1 VARGTP
7 AHVIKSEGADVTPQR
22 FITRSHKNRDG
33 GFTLVEL
40 MVVVMIIAIL
50 MAIAIPTFLN
60 SRKRAQ
66 DSAAK
71 SNVRNALAASQSV
84 YSEAQSYVG
93 VTTTSLAAE
102 EPSLTF
108 VANTV
113 ASAAPKEISVKVS
126 GTDTVYLTS
135 KSDSGKC
142 FALRHSVASGATA
155 GTFQAELTTCT
166 ADAASA
172 ATGVTWTAL

>member
-1 VARGTP
+1 M
-7 AHVIKSEGADVTPQR
+7 TPQTMISR
-22 FITRSHKNRDG
+22 LRKREG

-66 DSAAK
+66 DSAAR
-71 SNVRNALAASQSV
+71 SNVRNGLSAAQSV
-84 YSEAQSYVG
+84 YSETQSYTD
-93 VTTTSLAAE
+93 VTVAALTAE

-113 ASAAPKEISVKVS
+113 ASTTPKTVSVLVS
-126 GTDTVYLTS
+126 GTDTIYLAAE
-135 KSDSGKC
+135 SDSGKC
-142 FALRHSVASGATA
+142 FALRHSVATGATA
-155 GTFQAELTTCT
+155 GTFQAELATCT
-166 ADAASA
+166 GDAAAA
-172 ATGVTWTAL
+172 ATTYTAL

>member
-1 VARGTP
+1 MIR
-7 AHVIKSEGADVTPQR
+7 KMRNKE
-22 FITRSHKNRDG
+22 G

-71 SNVRNALAASQSV
+71 SNVRNGLAAAQSV
-84 YSEAQSYVG
+84 FSQDQVYPATAAM
-93 VTTTSLAAE
+93 VTAMAAE

-108 VANTV
+108 VATSST
-113 ASAAPKEISVKVS
+113 SAKTISVMTDPATSSVVVS
-126 GTDTVYLTS
+126 GLS
-135 KSDSGKC
+135 KSGKC
-142 FALRHSVASGATA
+142 FATKNVSAVGGGTTDYELTAGSSSNCLATA
-155 GTFQAELTTCT
+155 PSTPPGTQVSDTTVTT
-166 ADAASA
+166 AAP
-172 ATGVTWTAL
+172 

>member
-1 VARGTP
+1 MTP
-7 AHVIKSEGADVTPQR
+7 NSMVRKL
-22 FITRSHKNRDG
+22 RDKEG

-66 DSAAK
+66 DSAAR
-71 SNVRNALAASQSV
+71 SNVRNGLAAAQSV
-84 YSEAQSYVG
+84 YSETQKYVD
-93 VTTTSLAAE
+93 VTVEKLTAE
-102 EPSLTF
+102 EPSLHF
-108 VANTV
+108 VASD
-113 ASAAPKEISVKVS
+113 APSDAPKTISFLAAES
-126 GTDTVYLTS
+126 GDTIYLTS
-135 KSDSGKC
+135 LSDSGKC
-142 FALRHSVASGATA
+142 FALRHSVAAGATG

-172 ATGVTWTAL
+172 DAVTYTAL